1 MFQTVGAV
9 GVRVR
14 VKATGVDLPTQAN
27 FLRGVA
33 IKMLCSSEV
42 GFFTRLQGIFP
53 TVKFFSP

>member
-27 FLRGVA
+27 FLRCARKKYAVSMKYR
-33 IKMLCSSEV
+33 IFV
-42 GFFTRLQGIFP
+42 TRL
-53 TVKFFSP
+53 